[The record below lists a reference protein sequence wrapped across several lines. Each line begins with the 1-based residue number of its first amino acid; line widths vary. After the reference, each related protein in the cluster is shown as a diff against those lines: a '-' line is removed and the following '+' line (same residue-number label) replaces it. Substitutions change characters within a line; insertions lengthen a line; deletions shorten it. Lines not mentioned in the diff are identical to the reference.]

1 MLDSKKRNRLL
12 AGVLATVM
20 LVSTAG
26 CISDEEDDKE
36 WQNDNTQQQE
46 QHHSSIWPW
55 FFLGRLSG
63 AAMGSPAVAPNSND
77 VNKTEN
83 KKDGISK
90 NSVEKKSTET
100 KTSRIGS
107 IGSEGKSGIGSGKIR
122 SSGSAVS

>member
-26 CISDEEDDKE
+26 CINNEEENEE

-63 AAMGSPAVAPNSND
+63 ANLGSSAVAPNSNN

-83 KKDGISK
+83 KKDDISK
-90 NSVEKKSTET
+90 TSLEKKSTET
-100 KTSRIGS
+100 RTSRIGS
-107 IGSEGKSGIGSGKIR
+107 VGSAGKSGIGSGKMR